1 MVEFHVDEFNQIE
14 EENALGE
21 KQVYVFHVA
30 LNLWSYWAMMNV
42 SLSRIVSQKS
52 FGCHL
57 VEAGI
62 GAKGYEVQDV
72 MVSAFQST

>member
-1 MVEFHVDEFNQIE
+1 
-14 EENALGE
+14 
-21 KQVYVFHVA
+21 
-30 LNLWSYWAMMNV
+30 MMNV